1 MGKILTG
8 IKILSLSISCSIPV
22 SFSASAQ
29 DFSSLEFAAGNV
41 KSILFEKEGLRPA
54 YPFVQPWNGE
64 EMTLHFDVTESHG
77 GSLWYSLTHCDR
89 NWNMSDLFTSDYLE
103 GFDEN
108 QITDYLP
115 SFNTRVNYTHY
126 SLKLPND
133 DVSFLVSGNY
143 IITVW
148 DPGEPDAPLLR
159 RRFFVSEGSSSAQ
172 VVFRR
177 PMKPGTTETHQ
188 QAEITVSTGS
198 LPVTDPYRQV
208 TVTMMQNGRWD
219 RTASNLSPD
228 FVGGGRLEF
237 NSLSE
242 KTLMPGGNEFRYFDI
257 KTIRQTRQN
266 VRAIEFVNGIY
277 QAYLLPSDNREF
289 KPYFFNE
296 DFNGRFVV
304 AMEESREPDREAD
317 YVQVFFTMP
326 AYNELKGGSVYV
338 TGDFTGW
345 SYGSDNRMTW
355 SAVRG
360 SYELSLLLK
369 QGWYNYEFAF
379 VPAGRDLPEG
389 FNFEG
394 SHWETENDYLILT
407 YFRDPTRR
415 YDRLTGITLTNTRG
429 TR

>member
-1 MGKILTG
+1 MYEILTT
-8 IKILSLSISCSIPV
+8 IKLLSLSISCSILPA
-22 SFSASAQ
+22 FSANSQ
-29 DFSSLEFAAGNV
+29 DFSSVEYAAENI
-41 KSILFEKEGLRPA
+41 KSITFEKDDLLSS
-54 YPFVQPWNGE
+54 YPFIQPWNGE
-64 EMTLHFDVTESHG
+64 EMTLHFDITESHG

-89 NWNMSDLFTSDYLE
+89 DWNKSDLFTSDYLE

-148 DPGEPDAPLLR
+148 DQGEPDVPLLR
-159 RRFFVSEGSSSAQ
+159 RRFFVSEGSTSAQ
-172 VVFRR
+172 VIFRR

-219 RTASNLSPD
+219 RAATNLSPD
-228 FVGGGRLEF
+228 FVAGGRVEF

-242 KTLMPGGNEFRYFDI
+242 KTIMPGGNEFRYFDI

-266 VRAIEFVNGIY
+266 VRVIEFVNGLY
-277 QAYLLPSDNREF
+277 QAYLLPSDDREF

-296 DFNGRFVV
+296 DFNGKYVV
-304 AMEESREPDREAD
+304 AMEESNEPDREAD
-317 YVQVFFTMP
+317 YVMVYFTLP
-326 AYNELKGGSVYV
+326 GYSELKDGSVYV

-345 SYGSDNRMTW
+345 SYGHANRMTW

-379 VPAGRDLPEG
+379 VPAGKDLPAG

-394 SHWETENDYLILT
+394 SHWETENDYLIIT
-407 YFRDPTRR
+407 YFRDPTSR
-415 YDRLTGITLTNTRG
+415 YDRLTGITVANTRE
-429 TR
+429 